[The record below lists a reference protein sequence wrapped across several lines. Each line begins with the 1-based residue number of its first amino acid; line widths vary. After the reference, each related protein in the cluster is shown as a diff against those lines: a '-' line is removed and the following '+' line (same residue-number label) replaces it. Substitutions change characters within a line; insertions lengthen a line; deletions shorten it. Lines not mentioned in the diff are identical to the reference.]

1 MGINLLDI
9 ERYKK
14 VFDSYDTNKSGV
26 LENLE
31 EIVDVHSVG
40 DWVAVRINMRHPFS
54 PSLNQHFCNLFFIV
68 IYLGVCSSA
77 MVVLISDII

>member
-40 DWVAVRINMRHPFS
+40 DWVAMRINMRHPFS
-54 PSLNQHFCNLFFIV
+54 PSLNQHFCNLFFV

-77 MVVLISDII
+77 MVVLIFDII